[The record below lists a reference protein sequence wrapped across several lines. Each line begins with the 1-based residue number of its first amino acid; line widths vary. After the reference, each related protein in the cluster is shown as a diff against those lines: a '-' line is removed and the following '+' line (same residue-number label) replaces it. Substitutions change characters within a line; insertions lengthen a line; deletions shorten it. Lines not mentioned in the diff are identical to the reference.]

1 MQAAVFILFPSRFDT
16 IVARATKREGVMPL
30 DHIHD
35 QLRLRH
41 PKRSFVQYRIDKPG
55 YVIPVGH
62 HLSSSQRYTCLIRS
76 ISSAGA
82 VLSINKAIQL
92 PENFYLGIHGVRDE
106 IGCTEYKRD
115 GEELVV
121 RFNMFLDADF
131 LDIVLGR
138 QPATEQQ

>member
-1 MQAAVFILFPSRFDT
+1 
-16 IVARATKREGVMPL
+16 MPL

-55 YVIPVGH
+55 FVTPIGH
-62 HLSSSQRYTCLIRS
+62 HLSTAMRYTCLIRS

-82 VLSINKAIQL
+82 VLSINKTLEL
-92 PENFYLGIHGVRDE
+92 PENFYLEIHGIRDE
-106 IGCTEYKRD
+106 IPCTEFKRD

-131 LDIVLGR
+131 LNMVLGR
-138 QPATEQQ
+138 QVETHDA